1 MDFASLK
8 NIEIKD
14 LFAKLKSSE
23 GIFSDKKFV
32 VKIGL
37 GILSVLIFLI
47 FYYFLINPIISDQ
60 KILIDEMLQK
70 KADIEKME
78 NNEVNIKNKIDE
90 LEPLYTKN
98 SKLFHSSK
106 EFEDLYQNIGNIA
119 MMNGLEIF
127 SIKKNEK
134 TPVFNDQD
142 QTQQD
147 NNLSQP
153 IYYKIPVTWTIKGT
167 YLGYLKFRKLISKTN
182 KIINFDKEIIKV
194 DENDK
199 GTIIS
204 EATISIVG
212 LPNEYEN

>member
-8 NIEIKD
+8 NMDIKD
-14 LFAKLKSSE
+14 LLAKLKSNE
-23 GIFSDKKFV
+23 GIFSDKKFI

-47 FYYFLINPIISDQ
+47 LYYFLVNPIISKQ
-60 KILIDEMLQK
+60 KIQIDEMLK
-70 KADIEKME
+70 KTEEIEKME
-78 NNEVNIKNKIDE
+78 NNEANIINRIKE

-119 MMNGLEIF
+119 MMNGLDIF
-127 SIKKNEK
+127 SIRKNEK
-134 TPVFNDQD
+134 IPVFEEQN
-142 QTQQD
+142 QTQE
-147 NNLSQP
+147 SQP

-182 KIINFDKEIIKV
+182 KIINFDKEIIKI
-194 DENDK
+194 EEGDK

>member
-1 MDFASLK
+1 MLK
-8 NIEIKD
+8 KTE
-14 LFAKLKSSE
+14 E
-23 GIFSDKKFV
+23 
-32 VKIGL
+32 
-37 GILSVLIFLI
+37 
-47 FYYFLINPIISDQ
+47 
-60 KILIDEMLQK
+60 
-70 KADIEKME
+70 IEKME
-78 NNEVNIKNKIDE
+78 NNEANIINRIKE

-119 MMNGLEIF
+119 MMNGLDIF
-127 SIKKNEK
+127 SIRKNEK
-134 TPVFNDQD
+134 IPVFEEQN
-142 QTQQD
+142 QTQE
-147 NNLSQP
+147 SQP

-182 KIINFDKEIIKV
+182 KIINFDKEIIKI
-194 DENDK
+194 EEGDK